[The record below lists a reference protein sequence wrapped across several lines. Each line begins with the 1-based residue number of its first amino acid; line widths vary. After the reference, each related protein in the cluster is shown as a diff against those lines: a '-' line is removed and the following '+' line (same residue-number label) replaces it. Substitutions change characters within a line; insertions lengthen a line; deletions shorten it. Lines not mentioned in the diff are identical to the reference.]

1 MKELLEIH
9 FSGWTATPRLPFVVS
24 GNSVCLPTPTYS
36 MLLGMIGCCLGRIVE
51 AKETEIGFHYSYD
64 TIDTD
69 LETRHRMAFDG
80 KLKPHGKGTDAHSRE
95 FHVKPVLIIWLS
107 RTDWLEDFK
116 YPIGTP
122 SLGRSQDLLRIS
134 YDSVNI
140 VKAVSVPK
148 AKISGCMM
156 PFTRNLKVGGQLVQL
171 AEAYIENEEIG
182 SGRTMTNSGM
192 FVSIPHDSNTELEHE
207 SLYLVPA
214 TEKRKN
220 SITMYL
226 HTWSASAKHQ
236 ADL

>member
-1 MKELLEIH
+1 MKELLEVQ

-51 AKETEIGFHYSYD
+51 ANETEIGFHYSYD
-64 TIDTD
+64 ATDTD

-95 FHVKPVLIIWLS
+95 FHVKPVLTIWLS

-122 SLGRSQDLLRIS
+122 ALGRSQDLLRIKFK
-134 YDSVNI
+134 SVEI
-140 VKAVSVPK
+140 VKADSVPK
-148 AKISGCMM
+148 AKISGCMI
-156 PFTRNLKVGGQLVQL
+156 PFNGNLKVGGQLVQL

-182 SGRTMTNSGM
+182 SGRRMTNSGM
-192 FVSIPHDSNTELEHE
+192 FVSIPHDSNTEVEHE

-214 TEKRKN
+214 TKEREE
-220 SITMYL
+220 SINMYL
-226 HTWSASAKHQ
+226 HTWSERTKYQ
-236 ADL
+236 ADV